1 MSTLK
6 PEIHIE
12 TDRLIIKTLCE
23 EDRIA
28 YMSLRTQSSDLA
40 VAYEMLPEF
49 KNYEWEAELNS
60 EEDIYLSVFRKAD
73 GVFVASASIQNFD
86 EDVVELGYDVVAEYR
101 NQGIA
106 TELVRALIVESH
118 SLFNESKVVIR
129 VNNDNEASKKVA
141 EKCGGKFFRNDDS
154 PLYKAISELAETLG
168 EKADPSI
175 REAVENDKDTVI
187 LYEMP

>member
-1 MSTLK
+1 M
-6 PEIHIE
+6 
-12 TDRLIIKTLCE
+12 
-23 EDRIA
+23 
-28 YMSLRTQSSDLA
+28 
-40 VAYEMLPEF
+40 
-49 KNYEWEAELNS
+49 
-60 EEDIYLSVFRKAD
+60 FRKAD

-101 NQGIA
+101 NPGIA
-106 TELVRALIVESH
+106 TELVRAFIVESH

-129 VNNDNEASKKVA
+129 VNNDNEASKRVA
-141 EKCGGKFFRNDDS
+141 EKCGGKFYRNDDF